1 MSNVLL
7 PIFTNHRQMKISRSV
22 TFNGRK
28 AFRWWN
34 LRFSFDT
41 PSHSENTPWFC
52 GKFSRDCFDSH
63 KLWLVMNSNEWKSNH
78 QIVSW
83 CGHKS
88 LYSKLK
94 YLNQWSC
101 HWIVGPV
108 VLCDFILLGWAHF
121 SVCIFLLDS
130 LNRTHCVYVSR
141 WTSVNVCVWCARTC
155 FSMIVL
161 FNERTREF
169 SHNVKIRE
177 SMRNVNITYT
187 FRWHIPTH
195 ALRAHGDHFFLV
207 LKMLVRR
214 LVCFMHLIW
223 LELYRYRTFVISVP
237 NGENKSVLI

>member
-78 QIVSW
+78 QFVSW

-130 LNRTHCVYVSR
+130 LNRTHCVHMLVGGR
-141 WTSVNVCVWCARTC
+141 VWMYAYDAPAHASQWLC
-155 FSMIVL
+155 FSM
-161 FNERTREF
+161 NEQENFHTMLRYGNQCEMSILRT
-169 SHNVKIRE
+169 HLDG
-177 SMRNVNITYT
+177 T
-187 FRWHIPTH
+187 FRHTH
-195 ALRAHGDHFFLV
+195 LEHTETIFFWFWKCWCGGWYVSCTWFGLSYIDIALSLSLFQMEKIKAF
-207 LKMLVRR
+207 
-214 LVCFMHLIW
+214 
-223 LELYRYRTFVISVP
+223 
-237 NGENKSVLI
+237 